1 MTDFNECKNNSE
13 LLEIQYE
20 YANKVKDILHKNYGD
35 KTLYAHV
42 HSYGCQQNVSDG
54 EKIKG
59 LLAVMGYTFCDSPDN
74 ADIVLYNTCA
84 VRENAEDRVFG
95 NIGELKHNKERDPN
109 MIIGLCGC
117 MMQQEHIANKIKKSY
132 PQVDIVFGTH
142 VLTNLPQMIY
152 KVLTKRKRQFDISDK
167 NNEIVEN
174 MPVVR
179 DKTCNKANVPIMYG
193 CNNFCTYCIVPYVRG
208 RERSRKSEGII
219 KEFQSLVDEGYKE
232 ITLLGQNVNSYGKGL
247 EEDIDFSKL
256 LRKLNE
262 IDGDFRIRFISSH
275 PKDAT
280 FKLID
285 AIADCDKVCKHFH
298 LPIQS
303 GSNRVLSLMNR
314 KYTVESYKELVAYAR
329 KKIPDIT
336 FTSDII
342 VGFPSEN
349 RDDFNETLKAIKEIR
364 FDSLF
369 SFIYSKRVGT
379 AAASMEDL
387 TTLEEK
393 SQFFS
398 ELLAA
403 QKEIGREKYQSCVGK
418 IYQVLV
424 DGVGRSGPEYLTG
437 RTDGY
442 MIVDFKGDKSLIGQF
457 VDVKIT
463 NSLGWALQG
472 EIVK

>member
-1 MTDFNECKNNSE
+1 M
-13 LLEIQYE
+13 L
-20 YANKVKDILHKNYGD
+20 
-35 KTLYAHV
+35 AHV

-59 LLAVMGYTFCDSPDN
+59 LLAIMGYTFCDTPN
-74 ADIVLYNTCA
+74 EADIVIYNTCA

-95 NIGELKHNKERDPN
+95 NIGELKHNKERNPE

-117 MMQQEHIANKIKKSY
+117 MMQQEHISQKIKKSY

-142 VLTNLPQMIY
+142 VLTKLPEMIY
-152 KVLTKRKRQFDISDK
+152 KTLTSHKRQFDISDK
-167 NNEIVEN
+167 DVQIVEN

-179 DKTCNKANVPIMYG
+179 DKSSAKANLPIMYG

-208 RERSRKSEGII
+208 RERSRKSVDII
-219 KEFQSLVDEGYKE
+219 NEFRSLVADGFKE

-247 EEDIDFSKL
+247 DEDIDFSKL
-256 LRKLNE
+256 LRLLNE
-262 IDGDFRIRFISSH
+262 IEGEFRIRFMSSH

-280 FKLID
+280 FELID

-314 KYTVESYKELVAYAR
+314 KYTTESYQKLIEYAR
-329 KKIPDIT
+329 KRIPDIA

-342 VGFPSEN
+342 IGFPSET
-349 RDDFNETLKAIKEIR
+349 REDFNETLNVIKQVR

-379 AAASMEDL
+379 AAALMEDL
-387 TTLEEK
+387 TSLEEK
-393 SQFFS
+393 SEFFS

-418 IYQVLV
+418 SYQVLV
-424 DGVGRSGPEYLTG
+424 DGEGRSGPEYLTG

-457 VDVKIT
+457 VTVKIT

-472 EIVK
+472 EII